1 MKASTGRKIMGSRLY
16 SVYRRCRYLKYLKKQ
31 KREKRYQ
38 RLTQMKLEEKQFR
51 DSLRNLS
58 EVNRDSEKQKTIS
71 RRREEQEERAR
82 VKKELKERI
91 RTERQL
97 ERQKVLAEKEEKKRE
112 QFEVRRILKEK
123 IQHEKLIDI
132 RKRKEL
138 KEKKRRYRIRKKHL
152 RPYLIRRRIREF
164 FWGIRS
170 INRHSAWNWFAWMRT
185 LIFKSKERGNFA
197 KIFLNSVL
205 LFIISYELIY
215 LIGQIITV
223 WAATTFDYRVILFPY
238 KIFYNI
244 DSDQWNADSVKI
256 LYSIVPFTGLIL
268 GIVSIIIFSNLRN
281 RPGIFK
287 LFYLWGFVH
296 GMVLFFGSTL
306 MGALLN
312 QGFGW
317 VLAYM
322 YYRDTGK
329 MIFSI
334 IAIFALVSIGG
345 AIARSFMIS
354 GNSYFNFVNRNN
366 RRFLFFGQVLLPG
379 LTGTFIIGILKIPPD
394 PYFMG
399 MDEYLFEVSKIGT
412 FLLLL
417 IPMALT
423 FRSFGESY
431 FDEEPRRIRFMWVY
445 LIFAVMLIG
454 AQLYFLGSGMPID
467 VTEK

>member
-1 MKASTGRKIMGSRLY
+1 MKASTRHKIMGNRLY
-16 SVYRRCRYLKYLKKQ
+16 SIYRRCRYLRYLKKLKKH
-31 KREKRYQ
+31 KRRHARIEK
-38 RLTQMKLEEKQFR
+38 KLEEKQFR

-58 EVNRDSEKQKTIS
+58 ASSRLPEKQKLTS
-71 RRREEQEERAR
+71 RRQEEREERAR
-82 VKKELKERI
+82 IKRELRSRLKV
-91 RTERQL
+91 ERQL
-97 ERQKVLAEKEEKKRE
+97 EKNKARTEKEEKKRS
-112 QFEVRRILKEK
+112 QREVRRILKEK
-123 IQHEKLIDI
+123 ALQEQLIEKQ
-132 RKRKEL
+132 RREEL
-138 KEKKRRYRIRKKHL
+138 KEEKRLFRRRKKEL
-152 RPYLIRRRIREF
+152 RPYLIRRRTRELLYE
-164 FWGIRS
+164 IRS
-170 INRHSAWNWFAWMRT
+170 MNLQSIGRFFTGMGT
-185 LIFKSKERGNFA
+185 ILFDSKARGNFV

-215 LIGQIITV
+215 LIGQLITV
-223 WAATTFDYRVILFPY
+223 WVATTFDYRVILFPY

-244 DSDQWNADSVKI
+244 DSDQWSADSVKI
-256 LYSIVPFTGLIL
+256 LYSIVPLTGLIL
-268 GIVSIIIFSNLRN
+268 GIVCIIIFSNIRN
-281 RPGIFK
+281 HPVVFK

-345 AIARSFMIS
+345 GIARSFLIS
-354 GNSYFNFVNRNN
+354 GNSYLNNVNREN
-366 RRFLFFGQVLLPG
+366 RRFLFFGQVLFPG
-379 LTGTFIIGILKIPPD
+379 IIGTIVIALLKIPPD

-412 FLLLL
+412 FMLLL

-423 FRSFGESY
+423 FKSFGETF
-431 FDEEPRRIRFMWVY
+431 FDEAPRMIRFKWIY
-445 LIFAVMLIG
+445 LFFAIILIVSQIF
-454 AQLYFLGSGMPID
+454 FLGSGLSID
-467 VTEK
+467 LPE